1 MYDVRD
7 LTTQI
12 TDFPGPRID
21 LGTQTGNIV
30 DPFANT
36 PAAAS
41 LNVANLTTL
50 IHDKLLAADFAD
62 QTTSIAEQN
71 GQLVVMQ
78 RPEVHEKI
86 AQLLRSI
93 RDTQTL
99 QVLTNVRFVDVT
111 DQFLERIGIHFT
123 GLDAPVGATA
133 LPNVKVDPLNQPSKF
148 GLFPIGGGPGLPAGT
163 TFGDTQPSPAFQF
176 ANFLPVPPFQRF
188 FGPASGNV
196 PPNNQPILRPRLDN
210 NFPGVAQASNNTL
223 AGAAA
228 GVRHQWFSH
237 IFGSPT
243 LFQGLTQNLI
253 QFNPLGANT
262 LGSATSAQEGA
273 IFQFRFLQATQTNAV
288 LMALRKDQTADTLLA
303 PKLTQFNNQ
312 RAHILVAQQRSYI
325 KDYDVAGAVYD
336 PVIASFMTG
345 VVLEVRPSVS
355 HDRRYITMDVRPGT
369 STELTPPQIIF
380 LTNGGDVN
388 NPNGNINL
396 PIELP
401 NLELRSI
408 STTMTIPDNGT
419 MLFSG
424 LVRDLKV
431 DIKSGVPLLSDLPI
445 IGRFF
450 SENHKERFRRNL
462 LVLINARIILFDEEE
477 ARL

>member
-1 MYDVRD
+1 
-7 LTTQI
+7 
-12 TDFPGPRID
+12 
-21 LGTQTGNIV
+21 
-30 DPFANT
+30 
-36 PAAAS
+36 
-41 LNVANLTTL
+41 
-50 IHDKLLAADFAD
+50 D

-188 FGPASGNV
+188 FGPASGNI
-196 PPNNQPILRPRLDN
+196 PPNNQPIFRPRLDN
-210 NFPGVAQASNNTL
+210 NFPGVSQASNNTL
-223 AGAAA
+223 AGGAA
-228 GVRHQWFSH
+228 GILHQWFSN

-262 LGSATSAQEGA
+262 LGAATSAQEGA

-288 LMALRKDQTADTLLA
+288 LM
-303 PKLTQFNNQ
+303 
-312 RAHILVAQQRSYI
+312 
-325 KDYDVAGAVYD
+325 
-336 PVIASFMTG
+336 
-345 VVLEVRPSVS
+345 
-355 HDRRYITMDVRPGT
+355 
-369 STELTPPQIIF
+369 
-380 LTNGGDVN
+380 
-388 NPNGNINL
+388 
-396 PIELP
+396 
-401 NLELRSI
+401 
-408 STTMTIPDNGT
+408 
-419 MLFSG
+419 
-424 LVRDLKV
+424 
-431 DIKSGVPLLSDLPI
+431 
-445 IGRFF
+445 
-450 SENHKERFRRNL
+450 
-462 LVLINARIILFDEEE
+462 
-477 ARL
+477 